1 MGLDDITR
9 KAREF
14 LDDNKVKDALK
25 SEQAEDISDK
35 LLDATADA
43 ANKATGGKH
52 EDKIEGARKA
62 ADDKIGTDDKDATA

>member
-9 KAREF
+9 KAKEL

-35 LLDATADA
+35 VLGATADA
-43 ANKATGGKH
+43 ANKVTGGKH
-52 EDKIEGARKA
+52 EDTIEGARQA
-62 ADDKIGTDDKDATA
+62 ADDRIGTD

>member
-1 MGLDDITR
+1 MALDDITK

-35 LLDATADA
+35 VLGATADA
-43 ANKATGGKH
+43 ANKVTGGKH

-62 ADDKIGTDDKDATA
+62 ADDKIGTD